1 MAGDGG
7 DGGSSRVLV
16 VEDEARLGEL
26 LRLELGQRGYRVG
39 LASDG
44 RQALERL
51 AAADWDLV
59 VLDVMLPEV
68 DGVTV
73 CRRIRRGELGRDG
86 EDASAERARRLRELP
101 VILLTARGE
110 VSDRVAGLDAGADDY
125 VSKPFYVEELLARMR
140 AVLRR
145 HEGRTEEVLQVGD
158 LRLDPRARTATR
170 AGVPLSLTRRE
181 FDLLAFLAENS
192 PWVMTR
198 DVMLERVWGYA
209 YSGSS
214 NIVDVMIRQLREK
227 VERPSSQPLIHTVRG
242 VGYVLRPPDGSA

>member
-1 MAGDGG
+1 MVGGEGG
-7 DGGSSRVLV
+7 DGGSNRVLV
-16 VEDEARLGEL
+16 VEDEARLAEL

-39 LASDG
+39 VATDG
-44 RQALERL
+44 RQALARL
-51 AAADWDLV
+51 ADADWDLV

-68 DGVTV
+68 DGITV
-73 CRRIRRGELGRDG
+73 CRRVRRGEVGDG
-86 EDASAERARRLRELP
+86 EEPGAERARRLRELP
-101 VILLTARGE
+101 VIMLTARGE
-110 VSDRVAGLDAGADDY
+110 LSDRVAGLDAGADDY

-145 HEGRTEEVLQVGD
+145 HEGRADEALQVGD

-170 AGVPLSLTRRE
+170 GGVALSLTRRE
-181 FDLLAFLAENS
+181 FDLLAFLADNS

-227 VERPSSQPLIHTVRG
+227 VDRPANQPLIHTVRG
-242 VGYVLRPPDGSA
+242 VGYVLRPPDGPA